1 MNRDKSSLSKILG
14 QLAKSRTDEE
24 AWASLYRQM
33 WPFVI
38 AIFYRQLGGI
48 KEVAEDAAQDVF
60 LRLVRSCPFGKLQNT
75 DLFRA
80 YVRRVAQNVA
90 RTYRYRF
97 LKRAETEKEMKTTP
111 EEAVDNKQPLPEDYF
126 GQEQLLRNIIA
137 QLDETDRQLIRLL
150 AKDLSLSDV
159 AKATGLT
166 YTNAGVR
173 LHRLRRKLRDY
184 LIS

>member
-14 QLAKSRTDEE
+14 LLAKSRTDEK

-48 KEVAEDAAQDVF
+48 KEVAEDAAQEVF

-75 DLFRA
+75 DPFRA

-97 LKRAETEKEMKTTP
+97 LKRAEREQEMETTL
-111 EEAVDNKQPLPEDYF
+111 EEVVDSKQPLPEDYLE
-126 GQEQLLRNIIA
+126 QEQLLRSIIA

-150 AKDLSLSDV
+150 AKDLSLLDV

-166 YTNAGVR
+166 YTNAAVR
-173 LHRLRRKLRDY
+173 LHRLRRKLRH
-184 LIS
+184 